1 MPLLELPDQS
11 GILWNCC
18 CKRLLHS
25 EWFFVWICA
34 CKHPCRI
41 KHFAKYSILY
51 LSAVFQQ
58 IQGLDWCAWC
68 LSNASSPAYEEK
80 LPSKQPSNQAKKNKP
95 ISGDF
100 ANTWRLKEHAKSLST
115 CGECSM
121 SIHPSSLAAP
131 RQPGATIELTCSRL

>member
-1 MPLLELPDQS
+1 MELLLQTRDFCIVN
-11 GILWNCC
+11 GFTCG
-18 CKRLLHS
+18 
-25 EWFFVWICA
+25 FVPANIHA
-34 CKHPCRI
+34 ESNI
-41 KHFAKYSILY
+41 FAKYSILY

-100 ANTWRLKEHAKSLST
+100 ANTWRLKELAKSLST